1 MERTLVLVKPD
12 AVQRGLIAEVL
23 SRFER
28 RGLKIVAMKM
38 MQVDEALAK
47 RHYAVHEGKPFF
59 KSLVSF
65 ITAGPIVAAV
75 LEGRNAVEVVR
86 QVMGKTDCAQAAGGT
101 IRGDLGLDLQNNLVH
116 GSDSLENAVKEIGLF
131 FSKGEIISY
140 ERAIDKW
147 VTAS

>member
-47 RHYAVHEGKPFF
+47 RHYAVHDGKPFF

-86 QVMGKTDCAQAAGGT
+86 QVMGKTDCAQAAAGT

>member
-28 RGLKIVAMKM
+28 RGLKIVAMKLM
-38 MQVDEALAK
+38 LVDEALAR
-47 RHYAVHEGKPFF
+47 RHYAVHKGKPFF

-65 ITAGPIVAAV
+65 ITSGPIVAAV
-75 LEGRNAVEVVR
+75 LEGRNAVEIAR
-86 QVMGKTDCAQAAGGT
+86 QVMGKTDCAHAAAGT
-101 IRGDLGLDLQNNLVH
+101 IRGDLGVDLQNNLVH
-116 GSDSLENAVKEIGLF
+116 GSDSSENAAKEINLF
-131 FSKGEIISY
+131 FSKREIISY
-140 ERAIDKW
+140 ERTLDKW

>member
-47 RHYAVHEGKPFF
+47 RHYGVHEGKPFF
-59 KSLVSF
+59 KSLVGF

-75 LEGRNAVEVVR
+75 LEGRSAVEIAR
-86 QVMGKTDCAQAAGGT
+86 QVMGKTDCAQAAAGT

-116 GSDSLENAVKEIGLF
+116 GSDSLENAAKEISLF
-131 FSKGEIISY
+131 FAKGEIINY

>member
-23 SRFER
+23 SRFEG

-75 LEGRNAVEVVR
+75 LEGRSAVEIAR
-86 QVMGKTDCAQAAGGT
+86 QVMGKTDCAQAAAGT
-101 IRGDLGLDLQNNLVH
+101 IRGDLGLDLQNNLAH
-116 GSDSLENAVKEIGLF
+116 GSDSLENAAKEIGLF
-131 FSKGEIISY
+131 FSKGEILTY

>member
-23 SRFER
+23 SRFEG

-59 KSLVSF
+59 KSLVGF

-75 LEGRNAVEVVR
+75 LEGRSAVEVVR
-86 QVMGKTDCAQAAGGT
+86 QVMGKTDCAQAAAGT

-116 GSDSLENAVKEIGLF
+116 GSDSLENAAKEIGLF
-131 FSKGEIISY
+131 FSKGEILSY
-140 ERAIDKW
+140 ERAVDKW

>member
-28 RGLKIVAMKM
+28 RGLKVVAMKM

-59 KSLVSF
+59 ESLVSF

-86 QVMGKTDCAQAAGGT
+86 QVMGKTDCAQAAAGT